1 MVNPLPLILPNWAWD
16 IIALVIS
23 VVLILLLIRINDI
36 LRRREAIPVYVSRK
50 VIHIFAGPLWLITW
64 LLFSSDMYSR
74 YFATVVPLIFM
85 LLFLGIGT
93 GIMKNEEF
101 VRTMSRSGEPR
112 ELLKGTLF
120 YTIIMVLSSIL
131 FWFVPVD
138 IANVPQFA
146 IFVPTVI
153 LVFGPL
159 AGGDGFADIIGRKWG
174 KRKFKIFAE
183 KSLEGTI
190 AMFLFSFIFTSVLLG
205 IFWLVLNPV
214 YPTAI
219 DPLDYL
225 IPILLVSLV
234 ATIAELISPK
244 GFDNLVIPI
253 IIIVVIYLLAIIG
266 FWPFMPMSLFPV

>member
-1 MVNPLPLILPNWAWD
+1 MVNPLPLLLPNWAWD
-16 IIALVIS
+16 IIALIIS
-23 VVLILLLIRINDI
+23 FVLILLLIRINDI
-36 LRRREAIPVYVSRK
+36 LRKREVIPVYVSRK

-85 LLFLGIGT
+85 FLFLGIGT
-93 GIMKNEEF
+93 GMIKNEEF

-120 YTIIMVLSSIL
+120 YTIIMVIASIL

-190 AMFLFSFIFTSVLLG
+190 AMFLFSFLSTCFLLG
-205 IFWLVLNPV
+205 IFWLVINPV

-219 DPLDYL
+219 DPIPYL
-225 IPILLVSLV
+225 IPILIISLV
-234 ATIAELISPK
+234 ATIAEIISPK

-253 IIIVVIYLLAIIG
+253 VLFIVIYVMVFTG
-266 FWPFMPMSLFPV
+266 FLPHFWSLFPV